1 MKKTI
6 CINKDPNIKVS
17 SQIVSF
23 MLPPSVFL
31 PISKDAKIMFASKK
45 VVKGEALFKD
55 EHNTTFSPISGTVEK
70 IVPIN
75 DKYYLKINNDYLEND
90 SYKGT
95 AELTTIRIRTD
106 FAEKVKEYPFYS
118 WDRFTG
124 KKILVLNGIED
135 EPYVACKMMIHKTYK
150 KEIITML
157 DVLREAFKL
166 EKVFICL
173 KENDRE
179 SIEAFMGYIDTYPAI
194 SLKIL
199 NDTYPLEDNSILKE
213 TLNLKDEVFLST
225 QEVYDMYADIIK
237 ERKRDI
243 SFVTFTGDAIKPFVL
258 QVKKGTPLENVIEN
272 ENIQIDEYTEVYLNS
287 LLHGHLV
294 NIKEVYLNDD
304 THALYFMKKKSVKEI
319 PCIHCGK
326 CVEVCPFNCNPYIAY
341 LKRNKVVDK
350 KCSECGLCT
359 YICPS
364 HISLSDW
371 IRGDDNV

>member
-1 MKKTI
+1 
-6 CINKDPNIKVS
+6 
-17 SQIVSF
+17 
-23 MLPPSVFL
+23 
-31 PISKDAKIMFASKK
+31 
-45 VVKGEALFKD
+45 
-55 EHNTTFSPISGTVEK
+55 
-70 IVPIN
+70 
-75 DKYYLKINNDYLEND
+75 
-90 SYKGT
+90 
-95 AELTTIRIRTD
+95 
-106 FAEKVKEYPFYS
+106 
-118 WDRFTG
+118 
-124 KKILVLNGIED
+124 
-135 EPYVACKMMIHKTYK
+135 
-150 KEIITML
+150 
-157 DVLREAFKL
+157 
-166 EKVFICL
+166 
-173 KENDRE
+173 
-179 SIEAFMGYIDTYPAI
+179 
-194 SLKIL
+194 
-199 NDTYPLEDNSILKE
+199 
-213 TLNLKDEVFLST
+213 
-225 QEVYDMYADIIK
+225 MYADIIK

-350 KCSECGLCT
+350 KCSGCGLCT